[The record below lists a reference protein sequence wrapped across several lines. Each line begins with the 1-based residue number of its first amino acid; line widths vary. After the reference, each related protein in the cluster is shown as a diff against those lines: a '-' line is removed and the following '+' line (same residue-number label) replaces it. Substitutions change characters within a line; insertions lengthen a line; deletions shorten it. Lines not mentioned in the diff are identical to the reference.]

1 MLDSVEFNGATKR
14 NKPNLKVGDVIYAKV
29 ASVNKFM
36 APVLTC
42 KSKTC
47 KKDWTSGE
55 STYGDFKA
63 GLDLT
68 VHPQVLE
75 QLRADRSVYEQ
86 LKKYLSFEV
95 AIGANHRYSGLTRL
109 HVNTEHPKNLMLL
122 GKFLQELSVLDAAE
136 VNAHIK
142 KLGELFEKH

>member
-14 NKPNLKVGDVIYAKV
+14 NKPNLKVGDVIFAKV

-55 STYGDFKA
+55 STYGDLK
-63 GLDLT
+63 GGVDLT

-75 QLRADRSVYEQ
+75 LLRRDKSLFEQ
-86 LKKYLSFEV
+86 LKKHVSFEIAV
-95 AIGANHRYSGLTRL
+95 GSNYRYDQLTQTPRGHGPPQKPNAPQQVFQGARL
-109 HVNTEHPKNLMLL
+109 ARP
-122 GKFLQELSVLDAAE
+122 
-136 VNAHIK
+136 
-142 KLGELFEKH
+142 

>member
-14 NKPNLKVGDVIYAKV
+14 NKPNLKVGDVVFAKV

-55 STYGDFKA
+55 STYGDLK
-63 GLDLT
+63 GGVDLT
-68 VHPQVLE
+68 VHPHVLE
-75 QLRADRSVYEQ
+75 LLRRDKSVFEQ
-86 LKKYLSFEV
+86 LKKHVGFEIAV
-95 AIGANHRYSGLTRL
+95 GSNYRYEPLTQTPPGHRPPQKPHATQQVFQGRL
-109 HVNTEHPKNLMLL
+109 RC
-122 GKFLQELSVLDAAE
+122 QD
-136 VNAHIK
+136 
-142 KLGELFEKH
+142 

>member
-1 MLDSVEFNGATKR
+1 
-14 NKPNLKVGDVIYAKV
+14 
-29 ASVNKFM
+29 M

-68 VHPQVLE
+68 VHPQLLDL
-75 QLRADRSVYEQ
+75 LRADRAIYEQ
-86 LKKYLSFEV
+86 LKKHLSFEV
-95 AIGANHRYSGLTRL
+95 AVGANHRYSSLTRL
-109 HVNTEHPKNLMLL
+109 HLHTDHAKNLMLL
-122 GKFLQELSVLDAAE
+122 AKFFRELVSLDAAE
-136 VNAHIK
+136 VNAHIA
-142 KLGELFEKH
+142 KLSELFEKH